1 MVAIIWGFIFGA
13 FLQYARLN
21 RFDTIAGMAVLQNFT
36 VAKMISFT
44 IGLGAL
50 LLQAEVYFGWAE
62 YHVKPLILFGVV
74 VGGLLFG
81 VGMAILGYCPG
92 TVVISLG
99 QGNLDAL
106 FGIVGG
112 VCGALIF
119 AVLYP
124 HMAPMLG
131 PDLGALSVRSLLPD
145 NVSFWTVS
153 VALAIVF
160 MGIALFLQHLQP
172 QGWKWLHAA
181 IGLSLL
187 NVVLNLPS
195 AAGHP
200 MGASTAFAYAAMSL
214 TGMGAETYWQKIAK
228 PGAWELWFLVGA
240 FLAGLFFSL
249 FQRTFRI
256 TSVPDLWARYYG
268 SHPARRFVWAF
279 IGGFLLLF
287 GARMAGG
294 CTSGHVISGG
304 MQLAISSLLF
314 AIVVFAAFL
323 TTGRYF
329 YRARSGIPVLSS
341 PRVIRTNEMK
351 AG

>member
-1 MVAIIWGFIFGA
+1 MEVIIWGFIFGA
-13 FLQYARLN
+13 LLQYARLN
-21 RFDTIAGMAVLQNFT
+21 RFDTIAGMAVLQDFT

-44 IGLGAL
+44 IGLGSL
-50 LLQAEVYFGWAE
+50 LLQAEVYFGWAQ
-62 YHVKPLILFGVV
+62 YHVKPLILIGVV
-74 VGGLLFG
+74 AGGLLFG
-81 VGMAILGYCPG
+81 IGMAILGYCPG
-92 TVVISLG
+92 TVAISLG

-124 HMAPMLG
+124 DMTPMLG
-131 PDLGALSVRSLLPD
+131 PELGALSVRSLLPD
-145 NVSFWTVS
+145 NTLFWTVS
-153 VALAIVF
+153 ISLAIIF
-160 MGIALFLQHLQP
+160 MGIALFLQRLQP
-172 QGWKWLHAA
+172 HGWKWLHAA
-181 IGLSLL
+181 IGLTLL
-187 NVVLNLPS
+187 NAVLNLPF

-200 MGASTAFAYAAMSL
+200 MGASTAFSYVAMSL
-214 TGMGAETYWQKIAK
+214 TGLGAETYWQQIVK
-228 PGAWELWFLVGA
+228 PGAWEWRFLAGA
-240 FLAGLFFSL
+240 FLAGLVFSL

-256 TSVPDLWARYYG
+256 TSVPDLWAGYYG
-268 SHPARRFVWAF
+268 SNPGRRFVWAF

-314 AIVVFAAFL
+314 AVAVFAAFL

-329 YRARSGIPVLSS
+329 YRARC
-341 PRVIRTNEMK
+341 
-351 AG
+351 

>member
-1 MVAIIWGFIFGA
+1 MVVILWGFIFGA
-13 FLQYARLN
+13 LLQYARLN
-21 RFDTIAGMAVLQNFT
+21 CFDTIAGMAVLQNFT

-62 YHVKPLILFGVV
+62 YHVKPLILVGIV

-81 VGMAILGYCPG
+81 IGMAILGYCPG

-106 FGIVGG
+106 FGIIGG

-124 HMAPMLG
+124 HMTPMLG

-145 NVSFWTVS
+145 NALFWTVS
-153 VALAIVF
+153 VALSLVF

-200 MGASTAFAYAAMSL
+200 MGASTAFSYAAMSL
-214 TGMGAETYWQKIAK
+214 TGMGAETYWHKIAI
-228 PGAWELWFLVGA
+228 PGAWELWFLAGA
-240 FLAGLFFSL
+240 GLAGLVFAL
-249 FQRTFRI
+249 LQRTFRI
-256 TSVPDLWARYYG
+256 TSVPDLWASYYG
-268 SHPARRFVWAF
+268 SNPGKRFFWAF
-279 IGGFLLLF
+279 VGGFLLLF

-294 CTSGHVISGG
+294 CTSGHIISGG
-304 MQLAISSLLF
+304 MQLAVSSLLF

-329 YRARSGIPVLSS
+329 YRARSSS
-341 PRVIRTNEMK
+341 SFTVATNHP
-351 AG
+351 AR

>member
-256 TSVPDLWARYYG
+256 TSVPDLWTRYYG